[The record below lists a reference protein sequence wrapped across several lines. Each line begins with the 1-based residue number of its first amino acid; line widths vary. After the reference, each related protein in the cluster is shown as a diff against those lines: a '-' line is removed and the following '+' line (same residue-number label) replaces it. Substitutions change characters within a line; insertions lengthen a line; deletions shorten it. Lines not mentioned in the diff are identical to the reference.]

1 MKSFTLNRVLFSA
14 GALLLGIILLIW
26 PSNSL
31 YFLARFI
38 GVFLAVGGVAAGVM
52 YFQDHDSA
60 LKSILLV
67 MALVMLICGAVIFLH
82 PEELIKLIPTILGI
96 MIVIS
101 GLINLGETFILSRS
115 KYGRWWISLIIAVIT
130 IGCGIFIINKAFGLA
145 ALITRIAG
153 GVLVFDGASHLW
165 VTSRVYKSSKN
176 TATTVEGS
184 AVEVEPKAEDA
195 AAAGTVSGGTASA
208 AAGAQAQGTGAT
220 NAAQAGPAS
229 GGAPVA
235 ATSAPAAAASA
246 PAGAQGTGATNAAGT
261 SRKDSDSAKAETVQG
276 TTDPAISAKP
286 EAAESGKENHVPA
299 DTHSAKGQ
307 SDTEE
312 QDDIPAYMRQVEQET
327 DFLLYSSRNSNDG
340 DNTGTGKA
348 GQ

>member
-184 AVEVEPKAEDA
+184 AVEVEPKAEGA
-195 AAAGTVSGGTASA
+195 AAAGTVGGGTASA

-220 NAAQAGPAS
+220 NAA
-229 GGAPVA
+229 
-235 ATSAPAAAASA
+235 
-246 PAGAQGTGATNAAGT
+246 GTL
-261 SRKDSDSAKAETVQG
+261 RKDSDSVKAETVQG

-299 DTHSAKGQ
+299 YTHSAKGQ